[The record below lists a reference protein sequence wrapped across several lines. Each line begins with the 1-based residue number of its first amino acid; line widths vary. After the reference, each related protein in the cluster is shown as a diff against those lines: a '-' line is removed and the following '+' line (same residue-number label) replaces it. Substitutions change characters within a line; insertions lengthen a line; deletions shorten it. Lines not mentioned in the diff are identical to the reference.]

1 MGVPFRSF
9 LRGAFHSTL
18 RDFGQKQNRLL
29 HAPKAPGTS
38 NFVYPSCSE
47 LMPAIRSGTG
57 ESHFPSTAWAAL
69 PANKQKEKKMKTPK
83 YEIEIKEPKTV
94 GKTRAYVTVKLGPV
108 WISCRLDESKG
119 KFFLN
124 PPANFV

>member
-1 MGVPFRSF
+1 
-9 LRGAFHSTL
+9 
-18 RDFGQKQNRLL
+18 
-29 HAPKAPGTS
+29 
-38 NFVYPSCSE
+38 
-47 LMPAIRSGTG
+47 MPAIRSGTG

-69 PANKQKEKKMKTPK
+69 PANKLKEKKMKTPK
-83 YEIEIKEPKTV
+83 YEIEIKEPKTI

-124 PPANFV
+124 PPANFVESLQGRELAGGRVHSGWIDTAGFDSDFKEEVRQRALAELGLKEAA